1 MQALIETHVPNN
13 IMGDADSFNVILDAT
28 HSIMKLRLA
37 EIKFD
42 RRWTIAQVKDQL
54 ERRFGSASEDQ

>member
-1 MQALIETHVPNN
+1 MQSLLTNNMPTN

-42 RRWTIAQVKDQL
+42 KRWTIA
-54 ERRFGSASEDQ
+54 